1 MIRLTILFAA
11 FAVSCA
17 LAACTPVEP
26 VGPIE
31 TPATGAALAPCG
43 ADALQGLVGQSRE
56 DLMRTEI
63 LGPVRIIRPGMAVTM
78 DFLPARLNITLDAA
92 ERVTRVSCG

>member
-1 MIRLTILFAA
+1 MIRPTILSA
-11 FAVSCA
+11 A
-17 LAACTPVEP
+17 LAASCAFAACAPMAPVEP
-26 VGPIE
+26 IE
-31 TPATGAALAPCG
+31 APATGAALSPCG

>member
-1 MIRLTILFAA
+1 MIRPTLLFAA
-11 FAVSCA
+11 FAVSGA
-17 LAACTPVEP
+17 LAACAPVAPVEA
-26 VGPIE
+26 
-31 TPATGAALAPCG
+31 PATGAALAPCG
-43 ADALQGLVGQSRE
+43 ADALQGLVGQTHE
-56 DLMRTEI
+56 DLLRTEI